1 MYITRKIDSDLLS
14 WKDSEYRK
22 PLIIRGVRQCGK
34 TSSIRMMG
42 RNFRY
47 FIEINFEKMPEAKK
61 IFRGNLDIKRISAEL
76 EEFAGIP
83 LIEGESLLFLDELQE
98 CTEAIQALR
107 YFYEERPDLHV
118 IGAGSFLEF
127 ALNRIPSFGV
137 GRITSLFMKPL
148 SFAEFLNALDEKI
161 LLASIEKADVD
172 NPLSDVAHQK
182 LLELMKIFIVVGGM
196 PEAVTRYMETKSI
209 LQARFVHNDILTSLY
224 DDFYKYDKEIPAE
237 ILTMIFRFAISRV
250 GAQISY
256 NKNTIPNLDS
266 STISKGLKILS
277 DAGLLGIVYASA
289 CSSLP
294 IAALVNHNR
303 KKVLFSDTGLYLSAV
318 GLDVSQFTLE
328 TDFNSLNIGNV
339 CELFAGLEL
348 MKALPSYIKPE
359 LYFWTRDA
367 DKTNRGIAEIDYVIQ
382 RGAAIVPV
390 EVKARVQGGMKSLWA
405 FLEKHPDSYGI
416 RTSLENFGTMDRLLI
431 YPLYAISR
439 IIAD

>member
-148 SFAEFLNALDEKI
+148 SFAEFLL
-161 LLASIEKADVD
+161 
-172 NPLSDVAHQK
+172 
-182 LLELMKIFIVVGGM
+182 
-196 PEAVTRYMETKSI
+196 
-209 LQARFVHNDILTSLY
+209 
-224 DDFYKYDKEIPAE
+224 
-237 ILTMIFRFAISRV
+237 
-250 GAQISY
+250 
-256 NKNTIPNLDS
+256 
-266 STISKGLKILS
+266 
-277 DAGLLGIVYASA
+277 
-289 CSSLP
+289 
-294 IAALVNHNR
+294 
-303 KKVLFSDTGLYLSAV
+303 
-318 GLDVSQFTLE
+318 
-328 TDFNSLNIGNV
+328 
-339 CELFAGLEL
+339 
-348 MKALPSYIKPE
+348 
-359 LYFWTRDA
+359 
-367 DKTNRGIAEIDYVIQ
+367 
-382 RGAAIVPV
+382 
-390 EVKARVQGGMKSLWA
+390 
-405 FLEKHPDSYGI
+405 
-416 RTSLENFGTMDRLLI
+416 
-431 YPLYAISR
+431 
-439 IIAD
+439 